1 MPVVFQFQPTLDTC
15 VGLRNCDCRA
25 RGKLS
30 GNPPKFRAPT
40 IAIAQCQRIQNRRL
54 KLKHHRH
61 EVGGLSHRDK

>member
-30 GNPPKFRAPT
+30 GEPTEVPRADNRKFAMSTDP
-40 IAIAQCQRIQNRRL
+40 
-54 KLKHHRH
+54 
-61 EVGGLSHRDK
+61 ES